1 MDLEFALLGS
11 LAGAYFA
18 SRFAV
23 SMCGNEGL
31 LVALNATI
39 DPPFT
44 SPARAFWMSI
54 LLSMVHA
61 TIDPPFPSPTPAFRM
76 SGLLVELNATIDPPF
91 TSPTTFPS
99 PSPAFRMSVLL
110 VELNATID
118 PPFPSPTRVF
128 LDECLAVAGLVQL
141 LSIARVQVNLERPLE
156 RWIFT
161 PVNNT
166 GDRYEV
172 NRSFQRGSES
182 RAVEYQPTLPFNK
195 HYTDISL
202 CLDSFLRCTPA
213 M

>member
-1 MDLEFALLGS
+1 
-11 LAGAYFA
+11 
-18 SRFAV
+18 
-23 SMCGNEGL
+23 MCGNEGL

-54 LLSMVHA
+54 LLTELHA
-61 TIDPPFPSPTPAFRM
+61 TIDPPFPSPTLAFWMSGLRVELNATIDPPFPSPTLAFRM
-76 SGLLVELNATIDPPF
+76 SGLLVELNA
-91 TSPTTFPS
+91 

-110 VELNATID
+110 VELNTTID

>member
-1 MDLEFALLGS
+1 MAISLDLEFALLGS

-54 LLSMVHA
+54 LLTELHA
-61 TIDPPFPSPTPAFRM
+61 TIDPPFPSPTLAFWMSGLRVELNATIDPPFPSPTLAFRM
-76 SGLLVELNATIDPPF
+76 SGLLVELHA
-91 TSPTTFPS
+91 

-110 VELNATID
+110 VELNTKID

-161 PVNNT
+161 PVNNKNNN
-166 GDRYEV
+166 
-172 NRSFQRGSES
+172 NRQ
-182 RAVEYQPTLPFNK
+182 
-195 HYTDISL
+195 
-202 CLDSFLRCTPA
+202 
-213 M
+213 

>member
-54 LLSMVHA
+54 LLMELNA
-61 TIDPPFPSPTPAFRM
+61 MIDPPFPSPTPAFRM
-76 SGLLVELNATIDPPF
+76 SGLLVELNA
-91 TSPTTFPS
+91 

-110 VELNATID
+110 VELNTTID

-202 CLDSFLRCTPA
+202 CLDSFLLRCTPA